1 MRKADIAA
9 SDSRIFG
16 LEGRQKP
23 PKQMLLPCA
32 LKNTSLCLQKK
43 WPWHPIMRFLRL
55 VCHMLTQRLRRIIF
69 IDYNR
74 RFRAREPYRVNG
86 IVVRARQ
93 FGSNLLLLPGIELK
107 ESWRRQERRICLGSY
122 ANEMLHTVTLATFQT
137 TDLEANQI
145 ARDENDVKFLILMLD
160 GSWINPFKGEEQDL
174 VCLPS
179 SNLATPEI
187 KKNLFQRI
195 L

>member
-1 MRKADIAA
+1 
-9 SDSRIFG
+9 
-16 LEGRQKP
+16 
-23 PKQMLLPCA
+23 
-32 LKNTSLCLQKK
+32 
-43 WPWHPIMRFLRL
+43 MRFLRL

-86 IVVRARQ
+86 IVVRAKQ

-122 ANEMLHTVTLATFQT
+122 ANEMLHPGTLATFQT

-179 SNLATPEI
+179 SNLATSRDKEKFVSENIIRHFVMSGLSLTHLSGNSTTKLRTLERMEGRRKI
-187 KKNLFQRI
+187 KKEDH
-195 L
+195 

>member
-1 MRKADIAA
+1 
-9 SDSRIFG
+9 
-16 LEGRQKP
+16 
-23 PKQMLLPCA
+23 
-32 LKNTSLCLQKK
+32 
-43 WPWHPIMRFLRL
+43 
-55 VCHMLTQRLRRIIF
+55 
-69 IDYNR
+69 
-74 RFRAREPYRVNG
+74 
-86 IVVRARQ
+86 
-93 FGSNLLLLPGIELK
+93 
-107 ESWRRQERRICLGSY
+107 
-122 ANEMLHTVTLATFQT
+122 MLHPGTLATFQT